1 MTEPTSIMQPL
12 PLPSHDDVVMGRL
25 AQGVAPQYELACELL
40 RQCHV
45 PVSEI
50 HAMAYR
56 ACQRLVAAGK
66 IELHICG
73 AYQLATKT
81 PMEPKDGEQP
91 AAPKRQKL
99 APGTVIPARYR
110 HLIK

>member
-1 MTEPTSIMQPL
+1 MTEPASIMAPM
-12 PLPSHDDVVMGRL
+12 PVPSHDDVILGRL

-45 PVSEI
+45 PAHEI
-50 HAMAYR
+50 HTMAYR

-73 AYQLATKT
+73 AYQLTGST
-81 PMEPKDGEQP
+81 PMEPRDDVP

-110 HLIK
+110 KLMK

>member
-1 MTEPTSIMQPL
+1 MTEPTSIMSPM
-12 PLPSHDDVVMGRL
+12 PLPSHDDVILGRL

-45 PVSEI
+45 PVIEM
-50 HAMAYR
+50 HALAYR

-73 AYQLATKT
+73 AYQLSKHT
-81 PMEPKDGEQP
+81 PMEPKDGEP

-110 HLIK
+110 KLMK